1 MFFWDN
7 MPYDEQSESR
17 GWRRAVLILV
27 VEVIVLCIAV
37 GVAPAAVVPDM
48 LGRHVTIPD
57 RPLCVVSLAPSI
69 TETIYALERGDWL
82 VGVTDVCDYPPSAQK
97 LPKVG
102 GIAAPNLEQI
112 VRLRPDLVFATAE
125 ANARDLLDQLE
136 RLGLATFALQPDSY
150 GGVVDSILAMG
161 RALAADQVA
170 RRVVE
175 EIERH
180 VRRVQD
186 LVAGRSQ
193 PRVLYLIWTD
203 PLIAAG
209 AGTYLDDLLGLAG
222 GRNIVWERTGSY
234 PRLNWE
240 QVVTRVPD
248 VILLAD
254 HREDSDRPATGTGR
268 VPPEWHTWQAVPA
281 FRTGRVLA
289 VPSNTILRPGPR
301 LGDGLTRLARAIHP
315 EVFAVPETK

>member
-1 MFFWDN
+1 MRYTENSGYRDWL
-7 MPYDEQSESR
+7 
-17 GWRRAVLILV
+17 RALIACILNVMVLS
-27 VEVIVLCIAV
+27 
-37 GVAPAAVVPDM
+37 AAFGAAGAAIMPDM
-48 LGRHVTIPD
+48 LGRPVAISN
-57 RPLCVVSLAPSI
+57 RPLRVVSLAPSI
-69 TETIYALERGDWL
+69 TETIYALGRGDWL
-82 VGVTDVCDYPPSAQK
+82 VGVTDVCDYPPPARK

-125 ANARDLLDQLE
+125 ANARDLLDHLE

-161 RALAADQVA
+161 RALAADQA
-170 RRVVE
+170 GRRVVE
-175 EIERH
+175 EIERR
-180 VRRVQD
+180 VRLVQD

-193 PRVLYLIWTD
+193 PRVLYLIWTE

-234 PRLNWE
+234 PRLSWE
-240 QVVTRVPD
+240 QVVARAPD

-254 HREDSDRPATGTGR
+254 HREDSDRPATGTGG

-281 FRTGRVLA
+281 IRMGRVLA

-315 EVFAVPETK
+315 GVFAVTETK